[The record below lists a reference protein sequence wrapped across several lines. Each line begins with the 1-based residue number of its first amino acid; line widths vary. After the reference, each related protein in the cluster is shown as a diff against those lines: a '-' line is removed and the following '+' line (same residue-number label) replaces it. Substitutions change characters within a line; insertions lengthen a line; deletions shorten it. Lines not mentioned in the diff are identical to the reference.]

1 MLASDM
7 NNREFTNPL
16 NPDDLLHV
24 EFYMHAPLDPNKS
37 QIAGKAVYGE
47 TVPFVRIMR
56 PGDNTSIIETPVRND
71 HKARW
76 PQRWL
81 AFQMKEGMI
90 EGAIDVPGW
99 KIEEWAVIN
108 ESQVHELKYLRFSTV
123 EQIAG
128 ASDAQIQRL
137 GIGGLGLREQA
148 RQALKD
154 KYQSA
159 ARMEL
164 ETRDRQIA
172 ELSAQLLEIKAMLKG
187 TAPPPTPISSVVVE
201 QPAPPPPQSQPHQ
214 RHLSPEH
221 IEKMLQARREKKEKR
236 ERLRA
241 IRKEK
246 KEEMLRAQAAQPK
259 A

>member
-1 MLASDM
+1 MLASDL
-7 NNREFTNPL
+7 NNREFMNPL

-37 QIAGKAVYGE
+37 QIAGKAVYGDS
-47 TVPFVRIMR
+47 VPFVRIMR

-71 HKARW
+71 HRARW

-137 GIGGLGLREQA
+137 GIGGISLREQA

-172 ELSAQLLEIKAMLKG
+172 ELTAKVSEITEALKLKN
-187 TAPPPTPISSVVVE
+187 I
-201 QPAPPPPQSQPHQ
+201 PAVDPPPQPQPQVQAQPHQ
-214 RHLSPEH
+214 RHLTPEQ
-221 IEKMLQARREKKEKR
+221 IDKMLQARREKKEKR

-241 IRKEK
+241 IRKAK
-246 KEEMLRAQAAQPK
+246 KEEMLGAQAK
-259 A
+259 T

>member
-71 HKARW
+71 HQARW

-90 EGAIDVPGW
+90 EGVIDVPGW
-99 KIEEWAVIN
+99 KIEEWPVIN

-137 GIGGLGLREQA
+137 GIGGIGLREQA

-159 ARMEL
+159 ARTEL

-172 ELSAQLLEIKAMLKG
+172 ELKAQVSEITEALKIRN
-187 TAPPPTPISSVVVE
+187 TPAE
-201 QPAPPPPQSQPHQ
+201 EPPPQPQRQPQPQAQPHQ
-214 RHLSPEH
+214 RHLSPEQ

-241 IRKEK
+241 IRNAK
-246 KEEMLRAQAAQPK
+246 KEEMLRAQAAQAK